1 MQTSLLLISEIL
13 IYSLVTSFY
22 EVFKHVK
29 LWYCSKVLFVYSVIL
44 HFLLV
49 SSILVHFLVSHVYL
63 LTLPSHMSEISEE
76 DPIKISEDVPRLSEA
91 VSKVPTRPR
100 MCFAEKASLQS
111 FWLEIRI
118 LGEQT
123 WLWFSD
129 CWKSNC
135 PVFKSETESAFQK
148 LNFLF
153 LKVELTNLIFK
164 Y

>member
-1 MQTSLLLISEIL
+1 
-13 IYSLVTSFY
+13 
-22 EVFKHVK
+22 
-29 LWYCSKVLFVYSVIL
+29 
-44 HFLLV
+44 
-49 SSILVHFLVSHVYL
+49 
-63 LTLPSHMSEISEE
+63 MSEISE
-76 DPIKISEDVPRLSEA
+76 DPIKISEDVPKLSKG
-91 VSKVPTRPR
+91 VSKVPTRSR

-111 FWLEIRI
+111 FWLQIRI

-135 PVFKSETESAFQK
+135 PVFKSETESAFEK

>member
-1 MQTSLLLISEIL
+1 
-13 IYSLVTSFY
+13 
-22 EVFKHVK
+22 
-29 LWYCSKVLFVYSVIL
+29 
-44 HFLLV
+44 
-49 SSILVHFLVSHVYL
+49 
-63 LTLPSHMSEISEE
+63 MSEISEE

-129 CWKSNC
+129 CWRSNC
-135 PVFKSETESAFQK
+135 TVFKSETESAFQK

-153 LKVELTNLIFK
+153 LKVELKLDFQILNCDFQNVKLRCSLNKFHFQKSIYDFQKPKTNSIFLNWKKKLIRNEWMSFWSLRK
-164 Y
+164 